1 MTMNKGQPVPRHAP
15 MAAQPPGSPSDLELM
30 QYFDGEL
37 EEPRRSAVA
46 AFLSADLGAQ
56 NKVAGL
62 TITSAILRDQAE
74 SLSAADGIADLVMAK
89 ISADPGANVHP
100 SQAKVLPFPALS
112 TKPAAPAND
121 NSRRIFAALG
131 ALAVAAAAAFA
142 LWGQAS
148 APPAGPARSTPVAAV
163 TAPSTVPT
171 AVNPEPDIDAA
182 SVNAEADTEHGVEVA
197 AVDFGAHMGS
207 IFYVPSGS
215 IEAKRTTTVVWLA
228 DDAGE

>member
-1 MTMNKGQPVPRHAP
+1 MNKGQPVPRHAP

-62 TITSAILRDQAE
+62 TITSAILRDQAG